1 LLIKETHFL
10 LKVDK
15 LGKTCDSCPEKHL
28 NKNNIDTIFSHI
40 KNMEDR
46 LDMGAEKMRAI
57 KRDTL
62 VNRYIY
68 VTLFIVGLI
77 VEGFI
82 NG

>member
-1 LLIKETHFL
+1 
-10 LKVDK
+10 VRDS
-15 LGKTCDSCPEKHL
+15 CNSCPEKDL
-28 NKNNIDTIFSHI
+28 NKTNINSIFNHI
-40 KNMEDR
+40 KKMEGR
-46 LDMGAEKMRAI
+46 LDIGAEKMRSI

-68 VTLFIVGLI
+68 ITLFVVGLI